1 MQNQQLTGEEAETT
15 GRIFIS
21 KMYKEAN
28 EHGAATGL
36 DGCPTRAPRPP
47 GLRGAAGPCAPSPQT
62 GALGQGTLGGCNPT
76 PHGHRSKHSARRCS
90 PHPAR
95 TSKGTWTRKCHHPI
109 RAAAQMKMLRCSQ
122 LSFEFLNILICSGV
136 LTSERK
142 KLQQQHMGGHI
153 P

>member
-28 EHGAATGL
+28 EHGAAAGL

-62 GALGQGTLGGCNPT
+62 GALGQGDTGGLQ
-76 PHGHRSKHSARRCS
+76 PHAPWPQEQGAVPDAALRTQPVLQRGHGPENVITQYEL
-90 PHPAR
+90 PHR
-95 TSKGTWTRKCHHPI
+95 
-109 RAAAQMKMLRCSQ
+109 
-122 LSFEFLNILICSGV
+122 
-136 LTSERK
+136 
-142 KLQQQHMGGHI
+142 
-153 P
+153 